1 MTTPR
6 ISIVVPTH
14 NRPALLLEAVQS
26 IAAQTVAEWEAIVVD
41 DASAPP
47 VDAGALPAPLGR
59 KIRVLRHAASRGGAA
74 AKNTGLREAVAPVVA
89 FLDDDD
95 LYEARYVERA
105 LAVLDGHPEIDV
117 VFMAISHVG
126 SRAHEAEQGYQAAMA
141 NTLRRAAGTE
151 AEPGVVIFGAAL
163 FGALLISIPMAF
175 QRPVVRR
182 TALDEIGEYRPDCLL
197 WDNDWAL
204 RAALRGRTALL
215 NEPLYRQ
222 RVHDRAFSS
231 RGRKLE
237 QLLSQVETRTA
248 CSRRCA
254 KPVRPSAGSPDGP
267 RRRRGSGSPITS
279 PRPGISAKRSRR
291 GSSANAGGRRSSTA
305 SFSRASRSARCSA
318 RKPRNVRVT
327 DSQHRC
333 NRPVIRG
340 SA

>member
-126 SRAHEAEQGYQAAMA
+126 SRAHEAEQGYQAAMS

-237 QLLSQVETRTA
+237 QLLSQVEIKDRLLATLRETRA
-248 CSRRCA
+248 PQRGLARRA
-254 KPVRPSAGSPDGP
+254 AAEAWFRLAYHQSATGHQREALAAWLVSERRRPSFQHCKLLP
-267 RRRRGSGSPITS
+267 RLAQRALL
-279 PRPGISAKRSRR
+279 RPKA
-291 GSSANAGGRRSSTA
+291 A
-305 SFSRASRSARCSA
+305 
-318 RKPRNVRVT
+318 
-327 DSQHRC
+327 
-333 NRPVIRG
+333 
-340 SA
+340 